1 MGRVKMRKM
10 SQKGPNLVPHPS
22 AIRSIFQP
30 RPRAPCLPRRR
41 LPRREAFWLKPRLS
55 LPERFLPK
63 PRSDDTRF
71 RMISRVVPHLRQP
84 FWEAR
89 HHLQAEPAHHPLNYR
104 VPSTRRAR
112 SGWYRSSHLLRKLL
126 VQIPPHRRE
135 WLPERF
141 GDGLSIISTRYWIR
155 SGVGDVISSRCTSGS
170 SGAL

>member
-1 MGRVKMRKM
+1 VKMRKM

-63 PRSDDTRF
+63 HRSDDTRF
-71 RMISRVVPHLRQP
+71 RMISQVVPHLRQP
-84 FWEAR
+84 FWEVR
-89 HHLQAEPAHHPLNYR
+89 HRLLAEPAHHPLSYR
-104 VPSTRRAR
+104 VPSTRRVR
-112 SGWYRSSHLLRKLL
+112 SGWYRNSHPLRKLS

-141 GDGLSIISTRYWIR
+141 GDGLLIISTRCWIR
-155 SGVGDVISSRCTSGS
+155 SGIGDVTSSRCTSGS